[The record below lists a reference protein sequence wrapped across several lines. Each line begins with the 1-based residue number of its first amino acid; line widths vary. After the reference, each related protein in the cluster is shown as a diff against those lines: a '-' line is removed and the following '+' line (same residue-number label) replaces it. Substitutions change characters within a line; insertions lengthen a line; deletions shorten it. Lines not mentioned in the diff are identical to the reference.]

1 MEGQKEEIGIVAD
14 ETIDLPEDMIKENKI
29 GLVRFKIDFQDLAD
43 IPGNIYEKAREG
55 ERRGMKTLIKTS
67 QPSINDFFAAFKEKL
82 KEVENIICITLS
94 SKVSGTYNSAVQ
106 AKKFLGAEFEK
117 RVHVFDSMNG
127 SGSEG
132 LIVLKALS
140 LIRQKLN
147 LEEVAE
153 KLRKE
158 LPNIRLIGMYKH
170 PKYLEASGRIPKFVP
185 VLMGQAEK
193 INIRPVLGFRDGK
206 LTFVGIKRNF
216 KDISSALFEEFEK
229 ATKNAREAG
238 KKVIVAITHADD
250 LTEANK
256 LKEMILGLKNTEI
269 AFINL
274 ICFPVGGHIGPD
286 TIVLSWNQ

>member
-1 MEGQKEEIGIVAD
+1 MEEQIGIVAD
-14 ETIDLPEDMIKENKI
+14 ETIDLPEGMIKENNI
-29 GLVRFKIDFQDLAD
+29 GIVRFKLDFQDLAD

-132 LIVLKALS
+132 LIVLKAIS
-140 LIRQKLN
+140 LIKQKLN

-153 KLRKE
+153 KLKKE

-193 INIRPVLGFRDGK
+193 IKVRPVLGFRDGK

-229 ATKNAREAG
+229 ATRGAREAG
-238 KKVIVAITHADD
+238 RKVIVAITHADD
-250 LTEANK
+250 LAEANK

-269 AFINL
+269 AFVNL